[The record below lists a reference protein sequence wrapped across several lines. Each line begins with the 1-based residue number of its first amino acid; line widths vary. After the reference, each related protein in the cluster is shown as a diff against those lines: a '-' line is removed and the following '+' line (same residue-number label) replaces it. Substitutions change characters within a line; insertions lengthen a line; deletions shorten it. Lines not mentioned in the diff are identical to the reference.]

1 MACLDKILH
10 KQHNVSKSLR
20 AQDQDQEQ
28 DRAEERQT
36 LKKSLPCTGTDV
48 LAKARCSEDSKHAG
62 DEKGALGQKCFSI
75 PINILPRFS
84 HVPDYFGLY
93 FWTRFTA
100 LLSLNHMHDV
110 RIF

>member
-62 DEKGALGQKCFSI
+62 DEKGLLVKTVF
-75 PINILPRFS
+75 PLPLTYS
-84 HVPDYFGLY
+84 TDSAMCLITLVYTFGLV
-93 FWTRFTA
+93 
-100 LLSLNHMHDV
+100 SLHCYH
-110 RIF
+110 